1 VTEARRL
8 WATLSLLDRQMVD
21 RDGALA
27 GNVDDVELEARP
39 DGSLVVVGLRAG
51 PGALARRLGAR
62 TLGDWLDRAH
72 RQVDH
77 DGSDHTLIPLSRV
90 AQIGADI
97 RLSLD
102 RTEVATYHLERWV
115 GDHVI
120 DHIPGAGHATE

>member
-1 VTEARRL
+1 MTDARRL
-8 WATLSLLDRQMVD
+8 WATLSLLDRQLVD
-21 RDGALA
+21 RDGNLV
-27 GNVDDVELEARP
+27 GKVDDVELEATP
-39 DGSLVVVGLRAG
+39 DGGLVVAGLRAG

-77 DGSDHTLIPLSRV
+77 DGTDHTLVPLGRV
-90 AQIGADI
+90 ADIGSSV

-102 RTEVATYHLERWV
+102 RTEVATFHAERWV

-120 DHIPGAGHATE
+120 RHLPGSGHATE